1 MPPKIIAYGP
11 EAQRRL
17 HRKNLFNHFHDEEP
31 RRRYVRWARNLM
43 RAMLAEVGDP
53 VAPPR
58 NVFQAVFAQYLE
70 AREDF
75 IDTLVQHVGNIERG
89 MPQWC
94 GMFAGM
100 VIEEAWD
107 EIVRE
112 VIPHEEG

>member
-17 HRKNLFNHFHDEEP
+17 DRKNLYGHFHDEQP
-31 RRRYVRWARNLM
+31 RRRYIRWARDLM
-43 RAMLAEVGDP
+43 RTMLVKDNP

-70 AREDF
+70 ARDDF
-75 IDTLVQHVGNIERG
+75 LETLIQHVGNIERG

-100 VIEEAWD
+100 IIEEAWD

-112 VIPHEEG
+112 VIPSAED

>member
-17 HRKNLFNHFHDEEP
+17 ERKSLYALFHREDEH
-31 RRRYVRWARNLM
+31 RVYIRWARALLQTM
-43 RAMLAEVGDP
+43 IAEADD
-53 VAPPR
+53 APPPPK

-75 IDTLVQHVGNIERG
+75 IDTVVQHVGNIERG

-100 VIEEAWD
+100 VVEESWD
-107 EIVRE
+107 EIV
-112 VIPHEEG
+112 P